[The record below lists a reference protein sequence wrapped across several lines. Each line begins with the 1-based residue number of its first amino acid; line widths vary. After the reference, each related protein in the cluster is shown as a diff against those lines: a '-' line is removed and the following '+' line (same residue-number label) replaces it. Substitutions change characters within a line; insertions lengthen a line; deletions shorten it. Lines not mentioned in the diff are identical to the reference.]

1 MTETVRPRHRMVDRV
16 AAILELVAR
25 SNEGL
30 TLTDIAHTLNYPL
43 STTQGL
49 VNGLTVTGY
58 LDESNKRYTLG
69 MAPFLLNVMAGR
81 RMVNVPTA
89 ELEAIHNETGLITV
103 LALPVG
109 GKLFYLKTVG
119 ESMRYQYLT
128 ENFLPRSLL
137 RTSAGWVLMSRFEK
151 RELWSYLNSARPE
164 DQVYV
169 DDFLRQAGEIAETGV
184 CAAPGIA
191 EGGGVDGVS
200 IAVEEDGATVAAV
213 CVFGRPEKIAENK
226 DELVEILKRH
236 RGAHNGEESPNQG

>member
-1 MTETVRPRHRMVDRV
+1 
-16 AAILELVAR
+16 
-25 SNEGL
+25 
-30 TLTDIAHTLNYPL
+30 
-43 STTQGL
+43 
-49 VNGLTVTGY
+49 
-58 LDESNKRYTLG
+58 
-69 MAPFLLNVMAGR
+69 
-81 RMVNVPTA
+81 
-89 ELEAIHNETGLITV
+89 
-103 LALPVG
+103 
-109 GKLFYLKTVG
+109 
-119 ESMRYQYLT
+119 
-128 ENFLPRSLL
+128 
-137 RTSAGWVLMSRFEK
+137 MSRFEK

-169 DDFLRQAGEIAETGV
+169 DDFLRQAGEIAETGI

>member
-49 VNGLTVTGY
+49 VNGLTATGY

-89 ELEAIHNETGLITV
+89 ELEAIHDETGLITV

-164 DQVYV
+164 DQAYV
-169 DDFLRQAGEIAETGV
+169 DDFLRHAGEIAETGV

-213 CVFGRPEKIAENK
+213 CVFGSPDKIAENK
-226 DELVEILKRH
+226 DELVEILQRH
-236 RGAHNGEESPNQG
+236 RGAHGKDDKPAHD

>member
-1 MTETVRPRHRMVDRV
+1 MTENVRPRHRMVDRV

-25 SNEGL
+25 SGEGL
-30 TLTDIAHTLNYPL
+30 TLTDIANTLSFPL

-49 VNGLTVTGY
+49 VNGLTATGY
-58 LDESNKRYTLG
+58 LDENHKRYTLG

-81 RMVNVPTA
+81 KMVSVPRE
-89 ELEAIHNETGLITV
+89 ELEAIHAETGLITV

-109 GKLFYLKTVG
+109 GKLFYLETVG

-164 DQVYV
+164 DQGVV
-169 DDFLRQAGEIAETGV
+169 DEFLRQAAEIAETGI
-184 CAAPGIA
+184 CAAPGVA
-191 EGGGVDGVS
+191 EGGVADGVS
-200 IAVEEDGATVAAV
+200 IAVEDEGNTVAAV
-213 CVFGRPEKIAENK
+213 CVFGQPEIIRQRR
-226 DELVEILKRH
+226 DELVDILKTH
-236 RGAHNGEESPNQG
+236 RGAHG